1 MCGWT
6 LLAAVLAT
14 IFLLLY
20 SKWTSQYNASEVFT
34 LYSETSNM
42 SYTFIYKYNNCVD
55 VRLRARLSNTH
66 TQNSRAERKLL
77 LCRLHKVVHI
87 IHACGHEC
95 CEIIRYFIL
104 LNQCFV
110 FAHTR
115 ASLSFCQLDLLRAS
129 QWPPGFCVRDQL
141 KTFFTYHTSF
151 SLCLSLV
158 VQKENNFP
166 YGVNIKYFRSYKSSC
181 KYSEYS

>member
-1 MCGWT
+1 MYTSSIKRIDGVYNLGSTNYCFKQT
-6 LLAAVLAT
+6 CFKIKTILRLHCVLVFVYIYIYT
-14 IFLLLY
+14 HLY

-110 FAHTR
+110 FAHTP

-129 QWPPGFCVRDQL
+129 Q
-141 KTFFTYHTSF
+141 
-151 SLCLSLV
+151 
-158 VQKENNFP
+158 
-166 YGVNIKYFRSYKSSC
+166 
-181 KYSEYS
+181 

>member
-1 MCGWT
+1 MFQNQNDTWITLCSGVCVCGWT

-66 TQNSRAERKLL
+66 TQKAEQRGNFFYVVYTKLW
-77 LCRLHKVVHI
+77 KNYQI
-87 IHACGHEC
+87 F
-95 CEIIRYFIL
+95 YFTKSMF
-104 LNQCFV
+104 CF
-110 FAHTR
+110 R
-115 ASLSFCQLDLLRAS
+115 SYSSLSFFLPTWFAQSVAVTSWLLCAR
-129 QWPPGFCVRDQL
+129 PVEDIFC
-141 KTFFTYHTSF
+141 TSHILLTVF
-151 SLCLSLV
+151 LSGST
-158 VQKENNFP
+158 K
-166 YGVNIKYFRSYKSSC
+166 IK
-181 KYSEYS
+181 